1 MAFDCASASGAN
13 AEELYMSLSRG
24 DLLRAV
30 STVSRRIRADF
41 GTRLFNSRTERCL
54 LHVRTGL
61 EHVVFMLAC
70 ARLGIVYTST
80 SMDASDV
87 AILHRLTDFAPTIL
101 VVTADGDVRPST
113 LPGSNAMSR
122 IQSIRRLGL
131 SRSNGHVLRCHR
143 VTYAVAQGDTTT
155 LLLQSRHY
163 GSKCLSKLFW
173 PVGVAV
179 TDSYALCVVYTSGS
193 TGKPKGI
200 VHGHAGYGAC
210 VSRSMNYVFEVT
222 RYDKFL
228 ALATFAWITGQSYM
242 LFGPLISGCCSI
254 LVEGSP
260 LGIDGLRW
268 ARIAK
273 DRSAT
278 ILKMASAFARHIMA
292 DPTRENS
299 VLGLCLPQTLRL
311 GTFCAEPVSV
321 DVQVWACEALCA
333 RFFNSYWATEHG
345 SIVLTRHKGS
355 GFKPD
360 TKCWPVPWIN
370 CTLSASHTMDMD
382 GGLGDIVIT
391 QPHPGLGRTI
401 WGDILGYIEESEL
414 WVGDIRVFQ
423 ASYFKAG
430 IETESYGFVQGD
442 AARVD
447 TNDGGWTFHGR
458 SDEVIN
464 VSGVRVGVEEIEK
477 AIWCR
482 SCAPL

>member
-1 MAFDCASASGAN
+1 MAFDCASASSLN
-13 AEELYMSLSRG
+13 TEELYISLSRG

-30 STVSRRIRADF
+30 STVTRRIRADF
-41 GTRLFNSRTERCL
+41 GTRVFNARAERCL

-70 ARLGIVYTST
+70 ARLGIVYTCT
-80 SMDASDV
+80 AMDASDV
-87 AILHRLTDFAPTIL
+87 AILHRLTDFAPTII
-101 VVTADGDVRPST
+101 VVTADGDITPSM
-113 LPGSNAMSR
+113 LPGGNTMSR
-122 IQSIRRLGL
+122 VQSIRRLGL
-131 SRSNGHVLRCHR
+131 SLTSGHLLRCHR

-155 LLLQSRHY
+155 LLLQSRSC
-163 GSKCLSKLFW
+163 GAKCLSSLFW

-179 TDSYALCVVYTSGS
+179 TDSHALSVVYTSGS

-210 VSRSMNYVFEVT
+210 VSRSMSYVFEVT
-222 RYDKFL
+222 RCDKFL

-242 LFGPLISGCCSI
+242 LYGPLISGCCSI

-260 LGIDGLRW
+260 LGTDGLRW

-292 DPTRENS
+292 DPNRQGS
-299 VLGLCLPQTLRL
+299 VLGLSLPQTLRL
-311 GTFCAEPVSV
+311 GTFCAEPVSA
-321 DVQVWACEALCA
+321 DVQVWACEVICA

-345 SIVLTRHKGS
+345 SIILTRQKSSHV
-355 GFKPD
+355 KPN
-360 TKCWPVPWIN
+360 TKCWPVPWIS
-370 CTLSASHTMDMD
+370 CTLCTSRRTNMD

-391 QPHPGLGRTI
+391 RPHPGLGRTI
-401 WGDILGYIEESEL
+401 WGDIGGYIEASEV
-414 WVGDIRVFQ
+414 WVGDIGVFR

-430 IETESYGFVQGD
+430 IETENYGFMQGD

-447 TNDGGWTFHGR
+447 PSDGGWTFHGR

-464 VSGVRVGVEEIEK
+464 ISGVRVGVEEIEK

-482 SCAPL
+482 SGA